1 MGVYGSMK
9 DAEAAVRTLLEQGVP
24 AEQVSIVGRDLH
36 SETKVHGFVTTGD
49 VAKTGAKSG
58 AWVG

>member
-1 MGVYGSMK
+1 MK

-36 SETKVHGFVTTGD
+36 SETQVHGFVTTGD

-58 AWVG
+58 RGWVGCSVC